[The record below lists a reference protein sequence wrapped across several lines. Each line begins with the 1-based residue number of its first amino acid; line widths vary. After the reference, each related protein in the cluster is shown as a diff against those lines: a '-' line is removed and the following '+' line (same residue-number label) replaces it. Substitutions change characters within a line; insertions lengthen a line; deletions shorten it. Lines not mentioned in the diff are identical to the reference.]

1 MAVGYNPRVVTDGL
15 VLALDAG
22 NTKSYPGSGTTW
34 TDLSGNGNTGTL
46 TNGPT
51 FDSANGG
58 SIVFDGTN
66 DYVNVGSTTDVAFG
80 TGDFTVEAWVK
91 RNGTQADNSTIV
103 CIANASSGNNWQ
115 LSLGASFRSTTNKI
129 EWFISDSE
137 GTNDMV
143 DSEVLP
149 DNTWTHV
156 VVTRSGTTLR
166 LFKNGAIIDTA
177 TSSDD
182 LSDDDGIRIGRNRD
196 GTAYLD
202 GQISNVKLYK
212 GKALTAAEVE
222 QNYNATKGRYI

>member
-1 MAVGYNPRVVTDGL
+1 MY
-15 VLALDAG
+15 
-22 NTKSYPGSGTTW
+22 
-34 TDLSGNGNTGTL
+34 NTGTPASDVVPG
-46 TNGPT
+46 TYFDFNGT
-51 FDSANGG
+51 D
-58 SIVFDGTN
+58 

-80 TGDFTVEAWVK
+80 TGDFTVEVWVK

-103 CIANASSGNNWQ
+103 CIANASASTNWQ
-115 LSLGASFRSTTNKI
+115 LSLGSSTRSTTNKI
-129 EWFISDSE
+129 EWFIFNAE

-166 LFKNGAIIDTA
+166 LFKNSTIIDTA
-177 TSSDD
+177 TSSDN
-182 LSDDDGIRIGRNRD
+182 LSDDSGIRIGLNRGGD
-196 GTAYLD
+196 AYLD

-222 QNYNATKGRYI
+222 QNFNATKGRYM